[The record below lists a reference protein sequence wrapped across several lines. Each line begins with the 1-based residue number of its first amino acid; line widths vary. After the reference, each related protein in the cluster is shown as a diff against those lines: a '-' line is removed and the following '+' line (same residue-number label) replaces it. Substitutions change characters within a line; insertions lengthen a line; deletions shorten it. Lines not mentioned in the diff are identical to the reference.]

1 MQSGHVDNS
10 ANAVDSG
17 KGTAVENLLK
27 VEGLRYAGGF
37 GGLVKAGAV
46 AEIGAE
52 SSILTKVVDLTGLL
66 SLVNA
71 FVPVISNA
79 SVNSVEKGFTVTVTG
94 TLEKDST
101 KDADTG
107 SAGGFIGCGTGV
119 QISNS
124 DVNKLQHTPVSEPN
138 KLQQED
144 GSSYYGTGSKYAVS
158 GYRYAG
164 GYRRRKRFG

>member
-1 MQSGHVDNS
+1 MYKRQ
-10 ANAVDSG
+10 
-17 KGTAVENLLK
+17 
-27 VEGLRYAGGF
+27 
-37 GGLVKAGAV
+37 
-46 AEIGAE
+46 
-52 SSILTKVVDLTGLL
+52 LL

-101 KDADTG
+101 NDADAG

-124 DVNKLQHTPVSEPN
+124 DVNKLQHTGVSEPKN
-138 KLQQED
+138 LQQED
-144 GSSYYGTGSKYAVS
+144 GSSYYGSDSAYAVN

-164 GYRRRKRFG
+164 GYIGKAAMEVRRLSEVQAFWIRYFLPQICYQR

>member
-17 KGTAVENLLK
+17 KGMAVENLLK

-46 AEIGAE
+46 AEIGAK

-79 SVNSVEKGFTVTVTG
+79 SVNSVEKI
-94 TLEKDST
+94 K
-101 KDADTG
+101 
-107 SAGGFIGCGTGV
+107 
-119 QISNS
+119 S
-124 DVNKLQHTPVSEPN
+124 DLMK
-138 KLQQED
+138 
-144 GSSYYGTGSKYAVS
+144 AV
-158 GYRYAG
+158 RV
-164 GYRRRKRFG
+164 

>member
-1 MQSGHVDNS
+1 MTVTADSGFENAEGYAGGFVGEMQSGHVDNS
-10 ANAVDSG
+10 SNAVDAG

-79 SVNSVEKGFTVTVTG
+79 SVNSVEKR
-94 TLEKDST
+94 
-101 KDADTG
+101 
-107 SAGGFIGCGTGV
+107 I
-119 QISNS
+119 
-124 DVNKLQHTPVSEPN
+124 
-138 KLQQED
+138 
-144 GSSYYGTGSKYAVS
+144 
-158 GYRYAG
+158 YRYR
-164 GYRRRKRFG
+164 YRYS